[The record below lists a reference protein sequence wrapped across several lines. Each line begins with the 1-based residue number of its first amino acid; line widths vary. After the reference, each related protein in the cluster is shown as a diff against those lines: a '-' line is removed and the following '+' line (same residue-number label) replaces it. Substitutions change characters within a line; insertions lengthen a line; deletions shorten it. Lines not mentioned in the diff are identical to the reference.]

1 MRFYKKGEIPNVGN
15 MYFVY
20 GGKGTGKTSLAK
32 QLPGNKLLF
41 SYDGSTNAISDTDDI
56 QVVAFGQTDSAHAQ
70 QQTTYWLEKLL
81 YTTNEKGERSLNG
94 NFDAIILDNVTALQ
108 NWVINNLE
116 NASKDGRQNWNT
128 VQMWFRDLAMW
139 LRDTKLPVLATAH
152 ELTTDMKDAIGAPLF
167 KPDMNDKTF
176 NAFAAPFDVVGH
188 IAIKNGERIIDL
200 DPEKGNQGANRL
212 DDRKE
217 VKASELII
225 SENEEEKNEDN

>member
-1 MRFYKKGEIPNVGN
+1 MQFYEAGKIPNVGN

-20 GGKGTGKTSLAK
+20 GGKATGKTSLAK
-32 QLPGNKLLF
+32 QLPGKKLLF
-41 SYDGSTNAISDTDDI
+41 SYDGSTNAIADTKDI
-56 QVVAFGQTDSAHAQ
+56 RVIAFGQSDAAQAQ
-70 QQTTYWLEKLL
+70 QQTNYWLERML
-81 YTTNEKGERSLNG
+81 YTTNDEGQRVLTGK
-94 NFDAIILDNVTALQ
+94 FDAIILDNVTALQ
-108 NWVINNLE
+108 NWVINNID

-152 ELTTDMKDAIGAPLF
+152 QLTTDMKDAIGAPLF

-188 IAIKNGERIIDL
+188 IAIKNGERIVDL
-200 DPEKGNQGANRL
+200 DPEKGNQGANCL

>member
-1 MRFYKKGEIPNVGN
+1 MKFYEAGQIPNVGN

-20 GGKGTGKTSLAK
+20 GGKATGKTSLAK

-41 SYDGSTNAISDTDDI
+41 SYDGSTNAIADTKDI
-56 QVVAFGQTDSAHAQ
+56 RVIRFGQYDAPVAQ
-70 QQTTYWLEKLL
+70 QQTNYWLERML
-81 YTTNEKGERSLNG
+81 YTKNDEGQRVPTGK
-94 NFDAIILDNVTALQ
+94 FDAIIIDNVTALQ
-108 NWVINNLE
+108 NWVINNIE

-128 VQMWFRDLAMW
+128 VQMWFRDLAMY
-139 LRDTKLPVLATAH
+139 LRDTELPVLATAH
-152 ELTTDMKDAIGAPLF
+152 ELTTDLKDAIGAPLF

-188 IAIKNGERIIDL
+188 ISIKNNERIIDL

-217 VKASELII
+217 VKSSELII

>member
-1 MRFYKKGEIPNVGN
+1 MQFYKKGQIPNIGN
-15 MYFVY
+15 MYFIY
-20 GGKGTGKTSLAK
+20 GGKGTGKTSLSK
-32 QLPGNKLLF
+32 QLPGNKLLLSF
-41 SYDGSTNAISDTDDI
+41 DGSTNAISDTDDI
-56 QVVAFGQTDSAHAQ
+56 QVISFGQSDAKDAQ
-70 QQTTYWLEKLL
+70 KLTTYWLDRLL
-81 YTTNEKGERSLNG
+81 YVTEEDGKRHLSDE
-94 NFDAIILDNVTALQ
+94 FDAVILDNVTALQ
-108 NWVINNLE
+108 NWVINNIE

-152 ELTTDMKDAIGAPLF
+152 ELTTDLKDAIGAPLF

-188 IAIKNGERIIDL
+188 ISIKNNERIIDL

-225 SENEEEKNEDN
+225 IENEEEKNEDN

>member
-1 MRFYKKGEIPNVGN
+1 MQFYKKGQIPNFGN
-15 MYFVY
+15 MYFIY

-32 QLPGNKLLF
+32 QLPGNKLLLSF
-41 SYDGSTNAISDTDDI
+41 DGSSNAISDTDDI
-56 QVVAFGQTDSAHAQ
+56 QVISFGQSDAKDAQ
-70 QQTTYWLEKLL
+70 KLTTYWLDRLL
-81 YTTNEKGERSLNG
+81 YVTEEDGKRHLSDE
-94 NFDAIILDNVTALQ
+94 FDAVILDNVTALQ
-108 NWVINNLE
+108 NWVINNIE

-152 ELTTDMKDAIGAPLF
+152 ELTTDLKDAIGSPLF

-188 IAIKNGERIIDL
+188 ISIKNGERIVDL

-217 VKASELII
+217 ALASELINNT
-225 SENEEEKNEDN
+225 ENNEEN

>member
-1 MRFYKKGEIPNVGN
+1 MQFYKAGQIPNVGD

-20 GGKGTGKTSLAK
+20 GGKATGKTSLAK
-32 QLPGNKLLF
+32 QLPGNKLLL
-41 SYDGSTNAISDTDDI
+41 SYDGSTNAIADTDDI
-56 QVVAFGQTDSAHAQ
+56 QVIAFGQSDATQAQ
-70 QQTTYWLEKLL
+70 QQTNYWLERML
-81 YTTNEKGERSLNG
+81 YTTNDEGQRVPTGK
-94 NFDAIILDNVTALQ
+94 FDAIILDNVTALQ
-108 NWVINNLE
+108 NWVINNIE

-128 VQMWFRDLAMW
+128 VQMWFRDLAMY

-152 ELTTDMKDAIGAPLF
+152 ELRTELTDAIGTPLF

-225 SENEEEKNEDN
+225 SENEEEKNEEQ

>member
-1 MRFYKKGEIPNVGN
+1 MKFYKEGEIPNVGN

-20 GGKGTGKTSLAK
+20 GGKSTGKTYMAT
-32 QLPGNKLLF
+32 QLKGKKLMF
-41 SYDGSTNAISDTDDI
+41 NFDGSTNAIASTKDIRVIAFEHSDAPNI
-56 QVVAFGQTDSAHAQ
+56 QRDLM
-70 QQTTYWLEKLL
+70 YWLDNQL
-81 YTTNEKGERSLNG
+81 YKVNENGERVLTG
-94 NFDAIILDNVTALQ
+94 DFDAIILDNVTALQ

-116 NASKDGRQNWNT
+116 NASKDGRQNWNS

-188 IAIKNGERIIDL
+188 ISIKNGERIVDL

-217 VKASELII
+217 ALASELIN
-225 SENEEEKNEDN
+225 NEENNEEQ

>member
-1 MRFYKKGEIPNVGN
+1 MQFYEAGQIPNVGN

-20 GGKGTGKTSLAK
+20 GGKATGKTSLAK

-41 SYDGSTNAISDTDDI
+41 SYDGSTNAIADTKDI
-56 QVVAFGQTDSAHAQ
+56 RVIRFGQSDAPVAQ
-70 QQTTYWLEKLL
+70 QQTNYWLERML
-81 YTTNEKGERSLNG
+81 YTKNDEGQRVPTGK
-94 NFDAIILDNVTALQ
+94 FDAIIIDNVTALQ
-108 NWVINNLE
+108 NWVINNIE

-128 VQMWFRDLAMW
+128 VQMWFRDLAMY
-139 LRDTKLPVLATAH
+139 LRDTELPVLATAH
-152 ELTTDMKDAIGAPLF
+152 ELTTDLKDPLGAPLF

-217 VKASELII
+217 AKASELII

>member
-1 MRFYKKGEIPNVGN
+1 MQFYEAGKIPNVGN

-41 SYDGSTNAISDTDDI
+41 SYDGSTNAIADTKDI
-56 QVVAFGQTDSAHAQ
+56 RVIRFGQSDAAQAQ
-70 QQTTYWLEKLL
+70 QQTNYWLERML
-81 YTTNEKGERSLNG
+81 YTTNDEGQRVPIGKFG
-94 NFDAIILDNVTALQ
+94 AIILDNVTALQ
-108 NWVINNLE
+108 NWVINNIE

-128 VQMWFRDLAMW
+128 VQMWFRDLAMY

-152 ELTTDMKDAIGAPLF
+152 ELRTELTDAIGTPLF

-225 SENEEEKNEDN
+225 SENEEEKNEEQ

>member
-1 MRFYKKGEIPNVGN
+1 MQFYKKGQIPNVGN
-15 MYFVY
+15 MYFIY

-32 QLPGNKLLF
+32 QLPGNKLLLSF
-41 SYDGSTNAISDTDDI
+41 DGSTNAISDTDDI
-56 QVVAFGQTDSAHAQ
+56 QVISFGQSDAKDVQKLTM
-70 QQTTYWLEKLL
+70 YWLDRLL
-81 YTTNEKGERSLNG
+81 YVTEENG
-94 NFDAIILDNVTALQ
+94 KRHLSDEFDAIILDNVTALQ
-108 NWVINNLE
+108 NWVINNIE

-152 ELTTDMKDAIGAPLF
+152 ELTTDLKDAIGSPLF

-188 IAIKNGERIIDL
+188 ISIKNGERIVDL

-217 VKASELII
+217 ALASELINNT
-225 SENEEEKNEDN
+225 ENNEEN